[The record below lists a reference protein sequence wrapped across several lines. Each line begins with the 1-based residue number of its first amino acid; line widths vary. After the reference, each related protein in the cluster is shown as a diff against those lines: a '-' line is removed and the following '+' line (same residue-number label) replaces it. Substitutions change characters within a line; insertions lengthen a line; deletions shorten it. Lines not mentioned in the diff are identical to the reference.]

1 MGNTS
6 SQVQDESVDGSQ
18 PARPPTP
25 AKGNSEDDTA
35 ASSQLN
41 AEAQTA
47 VAPSPDKVAKAKK
60 SKKGKKEKRK
70 SRETGGPDAHTDETE
85 LSAPQAS
92 EGASK
97 EDDSGAPT
105 HAENAEANVAS
116 TQAEEPQIKDSRKK
130 RKKDKKAEEDVA
142 AIDAPAAIDGAVEA
156 GAEGGAGGEST
167 SKDAIKKRKR
177 KSEDATPAHTKET
190 VQPAAAVEA
199 RPTLVKEDKTT
210 EEQSRKKQKK
220 STRSTTGTAP
230 GQAKNTPIPLP
241 TFNPPTVIEPEVL
254 PIRKSKR
261 KADAAEAA
269 KKNQVEKGSAQLTS
283 TVSVKEKRT
292 SPADAQAAKDST
304 KKQKKSKKSRQS
316 DGDGPSAHEETPSQ
330 HNASGVELSVIDP
343 ALLPPTQQ
351 QVLAEGR
358 TTEDASGRKKSKK
371 PKKSQSSNATPAD
384 QGVAAVEALLEQQ
397 AVPTA
402 NGINGNAN
410 GTEITGEMAYIEH
423 QKKKQKRK
431 RQTERDSSAQP
442 QPQPQ
447 PQPDAAE
454 PKSKK
459 RKKAA
464 EGTAGAKGDAA
475 ASGSKG
481 KPQGT
486 EDFPSS
492 GPYTKKEVETLTRA
506 IENYREYNDLSQV
519 QVNDIVQAGV
529 FNEVHG
535 KSCKEFWDEVCPCLP
550 NRWSRE
556 TIIKFVR
563 RKWHNFD
570 KRGKWDPEEDQMLK
584 DAYARTPGQWTKIG
598 EAVGRFA
605 DDCRDR
611 WRNYLSCSDTMAS
624 KRWHDSEV
632 NELLN
637 VVQDCLN
644 SLLERLP
651 EDKKTY
657 WREELQ
663 STESRNIWKPDEI
676 RNLVRKMPDC
686 MEALR
691 AAFDEKHPRESKQK
705 RATEKRRGS
714 SATDGSVV
722 INWDLVSE
730 KMGKKRSRLQ
740 IMSKWKALEHTYS
753 QDPKETF
760 FTEANHWRVENG
772 QKWAQQMLPGDK
784 YNIVRAMMDL
794 GLTNEERIIWN
805 SVAHHELV
813 KLKWAH
819 QAKMTFINMKDLVPP
834 QESLPLL
841 LQSLKEH
848 FEANHRSELDNH
860 WRYEGKPGRGSLNSG
875 TSPGPLDWRGHMRGE
890 SSYKSNARVTDDD
903 TEDGDDDMKMEQ

>member
-6 SQVQDESVDGSQ
+6 SQVQDEATDASQ
-18 PARPPTP
+18 LLRPRTP
-25 AKGNSEDDTA
+25 PKPENEDDAA
-35 ASSQLN
+35 ASSQLGS
-41 AEAQTA
+41 ELQTA
-47 VAPSPDKVAKAKK
+47 VAPAPEKDRPEKK
-60 SKKGKKEKRK
+60 SRKSKKEKRK
-70 SRETGGPDAHTDETE
+70 SRDAVPDVPTDDIES
-85 LSAPQAS
+85 SAPQAI
-92 EGASK
+92 EGLLKKDGGNSSARTEDADTDQAVAPQAERPNPRESK
-97 EDDSGAPT
+97 KKKKDKNAARDAPT
-105 HAENAEANVAS
+105 IEAAGTMGGVADVTVTES
-116 TQAEEPQIKDSRKK
+116 AGGDQSATKK
-130 RKKDKKAEEDVA
+130 RKRRSEDVA
-142 AIDAPAAIDGAVEA
+142 ATNNQEISHA
-156 GAEGGAGGEST
+156 GT
-167 SKDAIKKRKR
+167 SIHA
-177 KSEDATPAHTKET
+177 DATPAESEK
-190 VQPAAAVEA
+190 AS
-199 RPTLVKEDKTT
+199 ED
-210 EEQSRKKQKK
+210 QSHKKQRK
-220 STRSTTGTAP
+220 SSRPNTGGAST
-230 GQAKNTPIPLP
+230 QAKNTPIPIP
-241 TFNPPTVIEPEVL
+241 TFKPPVTKDLEATPT
-254 PIRKSKR
+254 RKSKR
-261 KADAAEAA
+261 KAEAAEAA
-269 KKNQVEKGSAQLTS
+269 KNNQAERAPTPTATAPSSKDKRPKHADESAT
-283 TVSVKEKRT
+283 
-292 SPADAQAAKDST
+292 KDPP
-304 KKQKKSKKSRQS
+304 KKQKKSKKSTQV
-316 DGDGPSAHEETPSQ
+316 DSATSSAAQDIPIRHG
-330 HNASGVELSVIDP
+330 ARDVELSVIDP
-343 ALLPPTQQ
+343 ALLPPPQQ
-351 QVLAEGR
+351 EALPGPIMIA
-358 TTEDASGRKKSKK
+358 TEETSGQNRPKRS
-371 PKKSQSSNATPAD
+371 KKSQNGIAPAD
-384 QGVAAVEALLEQQ
+384 
-397 AVPTA
+397 VPPESQRVSA
-402 NGINGNAN
+402 NGIFGDTN
-410 GTEITGEMAYIEH
+410 GTEATGERSYLEH

-431 RQTERDSSAQP
+431 RQDKDAAPPAAAQP
-442 QPQPQ
+442 QSHPSMV
-447 PQPDAAE
+447 E

-464 EGTAGAKGDAA
+464 EKEGGAADGSAGSSSKSAR
-475 ASGSKG
+475 SEGS
-481 KPQGT
+481 

-506 IENYREYNDLSQV
+506 IEAYREFNDLTQI

-529 FNEVHG
+529 FSEVHG
-535 KSCKEFWDEVCPCLP
+535 KSCKAFWDEVCPCLP

-584 DAYARTPGQWTKIG
+584 DAYAKTPGQWTKIG

-644 SLLERLP
+644 TLLERLP
-651 EDKKTY
+651 EDKKNY

-663 STESRNIWKPDEI
+663 STERRDIWKPDEI

-686 MEALR
+686 MDALR
-691 AAFDEKHPRESKQK
+691 QAFDEKHPRESKQK

-740 IMSKWKALEHTYS
+740 IMSKWKALEHSYS

-772 QKWAQQMLPGDK
+772 QKWAEQMLPGDK

-819 QAKMTFINMKDLVPP
+819 QAKMTFLSMKELVPKG
-834 QESLPLL
+834 ESLPHL
-841 LQSLKEH
+841 LQSLKEY
-848 FEANHRSELDNH
+848 FEKHHENELDNH
-860 WRYEGKPGRGSLNSG
+860 WRYEGRPGRGSLKSG
-875 TSPGPLDWRGHMRGE
+875 TKSPGPLDWRGHMRGE
-890 SSYKSNARVTDDD
+890 SSYKSNARVMDDD
-903 TEDGDDDMKMEQ
+903 DEGDDDDMKMEQ